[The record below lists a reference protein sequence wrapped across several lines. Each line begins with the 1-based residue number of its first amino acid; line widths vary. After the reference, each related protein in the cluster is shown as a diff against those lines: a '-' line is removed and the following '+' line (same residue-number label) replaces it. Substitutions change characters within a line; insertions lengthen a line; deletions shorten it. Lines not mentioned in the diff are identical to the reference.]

1 MNSGLNDKIIHI
13 IHEELD
19 KRDGRIEQ
27 NIKQLNEEFKQAL
40 EQQDARILE
49 IIDSYRQVVEE
60 LTTYV
65 QRIVSINKSLQNNQ
79 DAVRECLEKIK
90 ENEGNIQKNSERID
104 AVSKRISGLEN
115 IEINLRNNNARIES
129 VVKRIN
135 DLDNMEINLRNN
147 NAQIESVVKR
157 ISDLDNM
164 EINLRNN
171 NAELEN
177 IISKIENLETK
188 FSIIKKRIDNPITVS
203 QEGTVQKEQTTI
215 ALDRRNITYSIDY
228 FDFENTFRGSRA
240 QIKKIQEQYI
250 SYYEGCSHVVDLGSG
265 RGEFLELLKENSID
279 AVGVEVYDEFVELCR
294 KKGLDVIQ
302 QDALEYLRQQEEVD
316 GIFAGQLIEH
326 IPLESIIELC
336 TLAYEKLKLGG
347 YMILETPN
355 PMSLA
360 IFTHSFYMD
369 PSHLKPVHPLTLKY
383 IVEKA
388 GFKDVEILFTE
399 NSRYP
404 VKIPDLNVKGADN
417 LDDFNKSMRVVEDT
431 LFGSQDYAI
440 IAKR

>member
-228 FDFENTFRGSRA
+228 FDFENTF
-240 QIKKIQEQYI
+240 
-250 SYYEGCSHVVDLGSG
+250 SHVVDLGSG